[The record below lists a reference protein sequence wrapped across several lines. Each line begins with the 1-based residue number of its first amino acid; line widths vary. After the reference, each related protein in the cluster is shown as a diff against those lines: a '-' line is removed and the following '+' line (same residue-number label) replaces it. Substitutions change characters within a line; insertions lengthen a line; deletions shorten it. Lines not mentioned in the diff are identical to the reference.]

1 MMRALLVLYLL
12 LTCPEPLCV
21 EFSNP
26 RVNEEAGH
34 ALLDEQG
41 ARPTP
46 GQEADDGAHPFH
58 PRRPPLDD
66 APGECARE
74 GPRRPDGH
82 ESVDE
87 ELRFNGVD
95 LEDQGRSRPSSPQGY
110 HWPLSL
116 AAETADPATLMAILK
131 NSSAGGSSSTSRDVA
146 SS

>member
-1 MMRALLVLYLL
+1 MMRALLVLYLI

-26 RVNEEAGH
+26 RVTEEAGH
-34 ALLDEQG
+34 ALLDPQG
-41 ARPTP
+41 ARPAP
-46 GQEADDGAHPFH
+46 GQETDDGAHPFH
-58 PRRPPLDD
+58 PRRDPLDD

-82 ESVDE
+82 EPVDE
-87 ELRFNGVD
+87 ELRSHDVD

-116 AAETADPATLMAILK
+116 AAETADPATLASIL
-131 NSSAGGSSSTSRDVA
+131 SAGGSSSTSRDVA